1 MTEANVLA
9 VVVLVLYFGVVLAV
23 GLWAGRREQNSAEE
37 YFLAGRRLPWYGV
50 GLSMVGSNISTE
62 HFIGMVGAAYI
73 FGLAPANWE
82 LMSLM
87 SLSMLLFI
95 FLPYYFRTK
104 IFTVPTF
111 LETRYGPSTRA
122 IFAVL
127 SVLNLVFAL
136 LAGALYAGGLIL
148 HDYFKP
154 GEQALGADGFS
165 WYFLGGI
172 ALVAV
177 VTGIYSVKGGLASV
191 VWTDVVQ
198 VVILITGGVTVLI
211 FAVYQSGGWLAMWE
225 TNEAVGTSRTELLH
239 SADHPF
245 APWTGVFTLWMTLGL
260 WYACTNQFYIQ
271 RAFGARS
278 EWDARMGVI
287 LTGMI
292 KMCMPL
298 IVVIPGMAA
307 FAIYGG
313 DLPRDKVFNTLVRDL
328 LPAGFAAVVLAAMAA
343 AIMSTVSSVLNSAS
357 TILTIDFYQRFFK
370 REANQTD
377 LVRVGRWTTFGL
389 LAIGI
394 VWAPFIALFD
404 AGLFIYIQ
412 DMGAFFGPPIG
423 VIFVAGMLWRGAKA
437 AAANAA
443 LIGGI
448 LFGITLRVASNYW
461 DFALLDSFLNRAFLT
476 FVFSAAVL
484 ILGSLLG
491 PSFRATT
498 AVWDM
503 SFLRLPENERLRYGG
518 WRSFHLWWALWAAA
532 VVSLMIIFA

>member
-1 MTEANVLA
+1 MSEANVLA
-9 VVVLVLYFGVVLAV
+9 TVVLLLYFAVVLGV
-23 GLWAGRREQNSAEE
+23 GLWAGRREQTSAEE
-37 YFLAGRRLPWYGV
+37 YLVAGRRLPWYAV

-62 HFIGMVGAAYI
+62 HFIGMVGAAYV

-82 LMSLM
+82 LMALM
-87 SLSMLLFI
+87 SLSMLLFF

-111 LETRYGPSTRA
+111 LETRYGASTRA
-122 IFAVL
+122 LFAGL
-127 SVLNLVFAL
+127 SVIHLTLAL

-154 GEQALGADGFS
+154 GSPAAGPDGFS

-198 VVILITGGVTVLI
+198 VVILVAGGIAVLV
-211 FAVYQSGGWLAMWE
+211 FSVERAGGWSALWAA
-225 TNEAVGTSRTELLH
+225 NEAAGETRTRLLH
-239 SADHPF
+239 PADHAF
-245 APWTGVFTLWMTLGL
+245 APWTGVFTLWMSLGL

-287 LTGMI
+287 LTGGV
-292 KMCMPL
+292 KMLMPL
-298 IVVIPGMAA
+298 IVVVPGLAA
-307 FAIYGG
+307 FAIYGTE
-313 DLPRDKVFNTLVRDL
+313 LPRDKVFNTLVRDL
-328 LPAGFAAVVLAAMAA
+328 LPAGFGALVLAAMAA

-357 TILTIDFYQRFFK
+357 TILTIDFYQRFLK
-370 REANQTD
+370 REATQTD

-394 VWAPFIALFD
+394 IWAPFIARFD
-404 AGLFIYIQ
+404 KGLFIYIQ
-412 DMGAFFGPPIG
+412 DMAAFFGPPIG
-423 VIFVAGMLWRGAKA
+423 VIFVGGMLWRGGKTG
-437 AAANAA
+437 AANAA
-443 LIGGI
+443 LVGGI
-448 LFGITLRVASNYW
+448 LFGLGLRVASAYADW
-461 DFALLDSFLNRAFLT
+461 ALLNSFLNRAFLT

-484 ILGSLLG
+484 VGGSLIG
-491 PSFRATT
+491 PRFRAAT
-498 AVWDM
+498 AVWDR
-503 SFLRLPENERLRYGG
+503 SFLRLPEAERAAHGG
-518 WRSFHLWWALWAAA
+518 WKSFHLWWALWAVA
-532 VVSLMIIFA
+532 VVALMVVFA